1 MHRILEDLALRYPAL
16 ACCGESI
23 SASVDLLL
31 ASYRAGGK
39 VLVCGNGGSAAD
51 AEHICGELLKKF
63 KRHRAVPDG
72 IAAKLRPELVAKLEG
87 SLPAISLVS
96 MSGIVTAFANDVS
109 WETAFAQQVLGLA
122 KPEDVLIALST
133 SGNSANCVAAAEVM
147 KAVGGKSIAFT
158 GASESRLSEICDIA
172 IRVPETETYKV
183 QELHLPVYHA
193 LCAAIEE
200 EMFGER
206 GMGNGER
213 RRRMTVGLDI
223 GGTKCAISAGES
235 EGGTIK
241 ILSREEFPTA
251 GLTWQ
256 QVLEEFARRIDC
268 IVSSNS
274 NSDLQ
279 LSAIGISCGGPLD
292 SRRGVIMSPPNL
304 PGWDNVP
311 VVDFFRK
318 RFNVPVAVQNDA
330 NACALAEYL
339 YGSGRGVRNLVFMT
353 FGTGLGAGIIVDG
366 KLYSGA
372 NDNAGEIG
380 HIRLA
385 PTGPVGYNKA
395 GSAEG
400 FCSGAG
406 IARLAK
412 IRKGLDLTTKEIFAR
427 VRSGDPDCTE
437 VFHES
442 ARHLATI
449 LAYTID
455 ILNPEVIALG
465 GVFMRNA
472 DLFMSVVEPILRE
485 EALPGAL
492 DVCRIVP
499 AALGENIGDYAAL
512 AVANH

>member
-1 MHRILEDLALRYPAL
+1 
-16 ACCGESI
+16 
-23 SASVDLLL
+23 
-31 ASYRAGGK
+31 
-39 VLVCGNGGSAAD
+39 
-51 AEHICGELLKKF
+51 
-63 KRHRAVPDG
+63 
-72 IAAKLRPELVAKLEG
+72 
-87 SLPAISLVS
+87 
-96 MSGIVTAFANDVS
+96 
-109 WETAFAQQVLGLA
+109 
-122 KPEDVLIALST
+122 
-133 SGNSANCVAAAEVM
+133 
-147 KAVGGKSIAFT
+147 
-158 GASESRLSEICDIA
+158 
-172 IRVPETETYKV
+172 
-183 QELHLPVYHA
+183 
-193 LCAAIEE
+193 
-200 EMFGER
+200 
-206 GMGNGER
+206 
-213 RRRMTVGLDI
+213 MTVGLDI

-256 QVLEEFARRIDC
+256 QVLEEFARRIEA
-268 IVSSNS
+268 ITSVPHSPIPVT
-274 NSDLQ
+274 

-385 PTGPVGYNKA
+385 PTGPLGYNKE

-406 IARLAK
+406 MARLAK
-412 IRKGLDLTTKEIFAR
+412 IRKGLDLTTKELFAR
-427 VRSGDPDCTE
+427 VRAGDPDCTE

-442 ARHLATI
+442 AEKLATI

-472 DLFMSVVEPILRE
+472 DLFMPVVDPILDR
-485 EALPGAL
+485 EALSLARK
-492 DVCRIVP
+492 VCRIVP
-499 AALGENIGDYAAL
+499 AELGESIGDYAAL
-512 AVANH
+512 AVAGNGGVI